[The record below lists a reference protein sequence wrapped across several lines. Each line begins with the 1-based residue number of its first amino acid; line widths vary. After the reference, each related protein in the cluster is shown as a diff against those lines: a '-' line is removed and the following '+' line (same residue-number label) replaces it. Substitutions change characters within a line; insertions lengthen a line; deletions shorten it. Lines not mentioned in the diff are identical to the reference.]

1 MGVAVALR
9 RWFSMNHE
17 ERLAVEEDKRSAFA
31 RGLAGI
37 SGVTT
42 SIPKEAQLGPNV
54 TVFIHF
60 DAGITGIDG
69 HEVIKQL
76 EEGDPPIWTRTHDD
90 GGSIGI
96 GVQMLSDEE
105 VETVVERLR
114 DIFA

>member
-1 MGVAVALR
+1 
-9 RWFSMNHE
+9 MNHE

-31 RGLAGI
+31 RGLAGTA
-37 SGVTT
+37 GVTT

-105 VETVVERLR
+105 VETVIERLR